1 MTPLLCT
8 ILLLFFMYHLWGL
21 ALVLH
26 LCEMWNMFIF
36 SVMNKCTT
44 NVGFLLMTFKSWNLC
59 YLAHIY
65 SITEILMQNV
75 SVHAGVLS
83 TLLCLCLI
91 FWERDLVDLNAWA
104 LSVTSIIA
112 GFLVLILLS
121 VSLQPTS
128 SKPLSFKVY
137 ALHGTWSLLHHVT
150 NENKFESWNFIE
162 LKPHNIMFFSCN
174 KKIVL

>member
-1 MTPLLCT
+1 
-8 ILLLFFMYHLWGL
+8 
-21 ALVLH
+21 
-26 LCEMWNMFIF
+26 
-36 SVMNKCTT
+36 
-44 NVGFLLMTFKSWNLC
+44 
-59 YLAHIY
+59 
-65 SITEILMQNV
+65 MQNV

-128 SKPLSFKVY
+128 SKPLSFKVICLSQHMIITAPCY
-137 ALHGTWSLLHHVT
+137 R
-150 NENKFESWNFIE
+150 
-162 LKPHNIMFFSCN
+162 
-174 KKIVL
+174 

>member
-1 MTPLLCT
+1 VTPLLCT
-8 ILLLFFMYHLWGL
+8 VLLFFGMYHLWDW

-26 LCEMWNMFIF
+26 LCEMWNMFIL
-36 SVMNKCTT
+36 SVMNKSTT
-44 NVGFLLMTFKSWNLC
+44 NTGCPLMTFKS
-59 YLAHIY
+59 LALYCLEHVY

-91 FWERDLVDLNAWA
+91 FWERDLVELNAWA
-104 LSVTSIIA
+104 LSVTSVIA

-128 SKPLSFKVY
+128 SKPLYFKVH
-137 ALHGTWSLLHHVT
+137 ASQGTCLLLNHVT
-150 NENKFESWNFIE
+150 NRKYTWILELHRIKNK
-162 LKPHNIMFFSCN
+162 
-174 KKIVL
+174 